1 MQLQRQASAQQMM
14 PSPQGPLMPSPRGPG
29 SAQAGQYDV
38 FHGGG
43 MFDR

>member
-29 SAQAGQYDV
+29 SAQHGQYDI
-38 FHGGG
+38 FQGGG